1 MNIET
6 STATASAASVPSS
19 PVEVA
24 AVAKPAVTPAPV
36 KQSAPAPQ
44 QTTQATVD
52 AIRAAAKQI
61 DSFLKSVGRSLDIR
75 VDDAT
80 GRMVVTVR
88 DANSGDVIR
97 QIPSEE
103 ALKLARSLGE
113 SSAAIL
119 DLTA

>member
-1 MNIET
+1 MNIDT
-6 STATASAASVPSS
+6 STASKPVTVAAPTQVPA
-19 PVEVA
+19 EVA
-24 AVAKPAVTPAPV
+24 AVAK
-36 KQSAPAPQ
+36 APAP
-44 QTTQATVD
+44 TPPPEPRPSPATMD

-61 DSFLKSVGRSLDIR
+61 DSFLKSIGRSLDIR
-75 VDDAT
+75 VDDDT
-80 GRMVVTVR
+80 GRTVVTVR

>member
-1 MNIET
+1 MNIDT
-6 STATASAASVPSS
+6 STAPKPVTVAVPNSVPPEAAAIAKAS
-19 PVEVA
+19 PTPPPEPRPS
-24 AVAKPAVTPAPV
+24 PATM
-36 KQSAPAPQ
+36 
-44 QTTQATVD
+44 D

-61 DSFLKSVGRSLDIR
+61 DSFLKSIGRSLDIR

-80 GRMVVTVR
+80 GRTVVTVR

>member
-1 MNIET
+1 MNIDT
-6 STATASAASVPSS
+6 STAPKPATVAVPNQVSA
-19 PVEVA
+19 EVA
-24 AVAKPAVTPAPV
+24 VPK
-36 KQSAPAPQ
+36 APAAAPPPEPRPSP
-44 QTTQATVD
+44 ATMD

-61 DSFLKSVGRSLDIR
+61 DSFLKSIGRSLDIR

-80 GRMVVTVR
+80 GRTVVTVR

>member
-1 MNIET
+1 MNIDT
-6 STATASAASVPSS
+6 STSSTPVAAPPNTSADVAKAASTAVT
-19 PVEVA
+19 A
-24 AVAKPAVTPAPV
+24 AV
-36 KQSAPAPQ
+36 KQPAPAPQ
-44 QTTQATVD
+44 QTVQATVD

-61 DSFLKSVGRSLDIR
+61 DTFLKSVGRSLDIR

-88 DANSGDVIR
+88 DADSGDVIR